1 MSSGNQGPR
10 DMAKINLRGLV
21 NLDTTQSQWVEA
33 VLADFNTFLSDHASA
48 EKKASGM
55 ALSMASHYP
64 DRPDILT
71 AMADLAI
78 EELAHYKQVINLILK
93 RGLVPQSDRK
103 DNYVAELN
111 RKARKGRDEFLLDRL
126 LIAALIE
133 RRGAERFELI
143 AQHLEDAQLA
153 NFYRNLAKSE
163 ARHWVLFVNLASGN
177 YPENQV
183 VSRFNELS
191 EIENRILSGL
201 PISARLH

>member
-1 MSSGNQGPR
+1 
-10 DMAKINLRGLV
+10 MAEINLRGLRD
-21 NLDTTQSQWVEA
+21 LDKTQPPWVEV

-64 DRPDILT
+64 DRPDILI
-71 AMADLAI
+71 AMTDLAI

-93 RGLVPQSDRK
+93 RGLIPQSDRK
-103 DNYVAELN
+103 DTYVTELN

-143 AQHLEDAQLA
+143 AHHLEDAQLA

-177 YPENQV
+177 YPENQI

-191 EIENRILSGL
+191 EIENSILSGL

>member
-1 MSSGNQGPR
+1 
-10 DMAKINLRGLV
+10 MAKINLRGLV
-21 NLDTTQSQWVEA
+21 NLDTTQSRWVEA

-126 LIAALIE
+126 LIAAPVSYT
-133 RRGAERFELI
+133 
-143 AQHLEDAQLA
+143 HLTLPTK
-153 NFYRNLAKSE
+153 R
-163 ARHWVLFVNLASGN
+163 
-177 YPENQV
+177 V
-183 VSRFNELS
+183 V
-191 EIENRILSGL
+191 
-201 PISARLH
+201 

>member
-1 MSSGNQGPR
+1 
-10 DMAKINLRGLV
+10 MAKINLRGLRD
-21 NLDTTQSQWVEA
+21 LDKTQYPWVEV

-64 DRPDILT
+64 DRPDILI
-71 AMADLAI
+71 AMTDLAI

-93 RGLVPQSDRK
+93 RGLIPQSDRK
-103 DNYVAELN
+103 DTYVAELN

-143 AQHLEDAQLA
+143 AHHLEDAQLS

-177 YPENQV
+177 YPENLI

-191 EIENRILSGL
+191 EIENDILSRL

>member
-1 MSSGNQGPR
+1 
-10 DMAKINLRGLV
+10 MAEINLRGLRD
-21 NLDTTQSQWVEA
+21 LDKTQYPWVEV
-33 VLADFNTFLSDHASA
+33 VLADFNAFLSDHASA

-64 DRPDILT
+64 DRPEILI
-71 AMADLAI
+71 AMTDLAI

-93 RGLVPQSDRK
+93 RGLIPQSDRK
-103 DNYVAELN
+103 DTYVTELN

-143 AQHLEDAQLA
+143 AHHLEDAQLA

-177 YPENQV
+177 YPESQI

-191 EIENRILSGL
+191 EIENDILSGL

>member
-1 MSSGNQGPR
+1 M
-10 DMAKINLRGLV
+10 
-21 NLDTTQSQWVEA
+21 
-33 VLADFNTFLSDHASA
+33 LADFNAFLSDHASA

-64 DRPDILT
+64 DRSDILI
-71 AMADLAI
+71 AMTDLAI

-93 RGLVPQSDRK
+93 RGLIPQSDRK
-103 DNYVAELN
+103 DTYVTELN

-143 AQHLEDAQLA
+143 AHHLEDAKLA
-153 NFYRNLAKSE
+153 NFYHNLAKSE

-177 YPENQV
+177 YPESEII
-183 VSRFNELS
+183 SRFNELS
-191 EIENRILSGL
+191 EIENDILSGL

>member
-1 MSSGNQGPR
+1 
-10 DMAKINLRGLV
+10 MAKINLRGLV
-21 NLDTTQSQWVEA
+21 DLDITQSQWVEA

-64 DRPDILT
+64 DRPDILI
-71 AMADLAI
+71 AMTDLAI

-93 RGLVPQSDRK
+93 RGLIPQSDRK
-103 DNYVAELN
+103 DTYVAELN

-133 RRGAERFELI
+133 RRGAERFALI
-143 AQHLEDAQLA
+143 ARHLEDAQLA
-153 NFYRNLAKSE
+153 DFYRNLAKSE

-177 YPENQV
+177 YPENEII
-183 VSRFNELS
+183 SRFNELS
-191 EIENRILSGL
+191 EMENDILSGL

>member
-1 MSSGNQGPR
+1 
-10 DMAKINLRGLV
+10 MAEINLRGLRD
-21 NLDTTQSQWVEA
+21 LDKTQSSWVEV
-33 VLADFNTFLSDHASA
+33 VLADFDTFLSDHASA

-64 DRPDILT
+64 DRPDILI
-71 AMADLAI
+71 AMTDLAI

-93 RGLVPQSDRK
+93 RGLIPQSDRK
-103 DNYVAELN
+103 DTYIAELN

-143 AQHLEDAQLA
+143 AHHLEDAQLA

-177 YPENQV
+177 YPESQI

-191 EIENRILSGL
+191 EIENDILSGL

>member
-1 MSSGNQGPR
+1 
-10 DMAKINLRGLV
+10 MAKINLRGLV
-21 NLDTTQSQWVEA
+21 NLDTTQSRWVEA

-126 LIAALIE
+126 LIAAIIE
-133 RRGAERFELI
+133 RRGAERFGLI
-143 AQHLEDAQLA
+143 ASHLEDAQLA
-153 NFYRNLAKSE
+153 NFYHNLAKSE

-177 YPENQV
+177 YPESQI

-191 EIENRILSGL
+191 EIENDILSRL

>member
-1 MSSGNQGPR
+1 
-10 DMAKINLRGLV
+10 MAKINLRGLV
-21 NLDTTQSQWVEA
+21 NLDTTQSRWVEA

-143 AQHLEDAQLA
+143 ANHLEDAQLA
-153 NFYRNLAKSE
+153 SFYRNLAKSE

-177 YPENQV
+177 YPESQI

-191 EIENRILSGL
+191 EIENDILSRL

>member
-1 MSSGNQGPR
+1 
-10 DMAKINLRGLV
+10 MAKINLRGLV
-21 NLDTTQSQWVEA
+21 NLDTTQSRWVEA

-126 LIAALIE
+126 LIASLIE

-143 AQHLEDAQLA
+143 AQHLNDTQLA

-163 ARHWVLFVNLASGN
+163 ERHWGLFVNLASGN
-177 YPENQV
+177 YPESEII
-183 VSRFNELS
+183 SRFNELS
-191 EIENRILSGL
+191 EIENDILSGL